1 MTVVA
6 KLSRGGRKDLV
17 APAWSENAMAMS
29 LWRRAEQPTAPQ
41 LRSLAYAP
49 ALISVEAGPEE
60 PHSNQVEAMFCT
72 QPGCGAPTAVDCAY
86 VDRRGRSCGTAWCPS
101 HRSVALGKV
110 YCRRHAPIVI
120 ALDGA
125 KHSNPDI
132 DNRAPSLV
140 DWVGHDVEPE
150 MSGALDRLRREPG
163 NGGLNLVSDPLHF
176 AFHGV
181 ERHRAWQRSWKL
193 CAHTGVAFEIQ
204 ILVEEERSTDVVVRV
219 NHNEVARF
227 TPPWINARERDEEP
241 DTDADRTTRA
251 RFRVAIVDAAVQ
263 ALRSARSLC

>member
-6 KLSRGGRKDLV
+6 KLSRRGRNGLV
-17 APAWSENAMAMS
+17 ALAPRENAMAMS

-41 LRSLAYAP
+41 LRSLVYA
-49 ALISVEAGPEE
+49 AASISVEAAPEE
-60 PHSNQVEAMFCT
+60 PHGNRVEAMFCT
-72 QPGCGAPTAVDCAY
+72 QPGCGAPTVVDCAY

-101 HRSVALGKV
+101 HRTVALGKA
-110 YCRRHAPIVI
+110 YCRRHAPIVV
-120 ALDGA
+120 ALEGA

-132 DNRAPSLV
+132 DNRAPSLA
-140 DWVGHDVEPE
+140 DWVGQDVEPE
-150 MSGALDRLRREPG
+150 MRAALDRLRHEPG
-163 NGGLNLVSDPLHF
+163 NAGLNLVSDPLHF

-193 CAHTGVAFEIQ
+193 CGHTGVAFEIQ

-227 TPPWINARERDEEP
+227 TPPWIEGRDRDEEP
-241 DTDADRTTRA
+241 DTDTDRATRA
-251 RFRVAIVDAAVQ
+251 RFRVAIVDAAVE
-263 ALRSARSLC
+263 ALGGARSLC